1 MRIIFFLAILAFPVA
16 EIWILMD
23 LAEQYGGWLILYLL
37 VITLLGLRLIRDEK
51 QSFSGRMMQH
61 LSAGGNPIKA
71 LFGSARNIM
80 AGVLLII
87 PGIMTDVLA
96 AILLLIPVNATAQSR
111 PNQQAS
117 AANDDVIEG
126 EFHRED

>member
-1 MRIIFFLAILAFPVA
+1 
-16 EIWILMD
+16 MD

-87 PGIMTDVLA
+87 PGIMTDILA
-96 AILLLIPVNATAQSR
+96 AILLLIPVNATAQGGLISR
-111 PNQQAS
+111 PVPPMTTS
-117 AANDDVIEG
+117 SKANFIEKIKA
-126 EFHRED
+126 

>member
-1 MRIIFFLAILAFPVA
+1 
-16 EIWILMD
+16 MD

-51 QSFSGRMMQH
+51 QSFSGRMMQR

-87 PGIMTDVLA
+87 PGIMTDILA
-96 AILLLIPVNATAQSR
+96 AILLLIPVNATAQAR

-117 AANDDVIEG
+117 AAN
-126 EFHRED
+126 